1 MGILFGTGI
10 CWIEGLSRGVEHSVF
25 GYPFGSEGD
34 RPGAQGNGKGM
45 GEICILFP

>member
-10 CWIEGLSRGVEHSVF
+10 CWIEGYSRGVEHSVF

-34 RPGAQGNGKGM
+34 RPGLA
-45 GEICILFP
+45 